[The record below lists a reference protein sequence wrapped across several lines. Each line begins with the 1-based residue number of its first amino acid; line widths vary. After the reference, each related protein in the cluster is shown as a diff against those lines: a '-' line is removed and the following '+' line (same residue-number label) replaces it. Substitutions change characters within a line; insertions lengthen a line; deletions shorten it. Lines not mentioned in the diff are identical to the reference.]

1 MPPNREGQTMNK
13 TMRLTLASAT
23 LLAAG
28 FGGTDAQA
36 FVPKPIGLEAATE
49 ITIPIAMCGRSCR
62 NGGRYIPGPPSVCA
76 DEGLNYCGPS
86 RSREGGAGVVIPGTG
101 VGVGVGPGGAGVYV
115 APRSNCRTITVE
127 RSDGSVSRRE
137 RCD

>member
-1 MPPNREGQTMNK
+1 MNRTIG
-13 TMRLTLASAT
+13 LTLASAI

-28 FGGTDAQA
+28 FGVTPADA
-36 FVPKPIGLEAATE
+36 FIPKPAGLDAATA
-49 ITIPIAMCGRSCR
+49 IATPAAMCGRSCR

-76 DEGLNYCGPS
+76 DEGLNYCGSS
-86 RSREGGAGVVIPGTG
+86 RGRGGGAGVVIPGTG

-115 APRSNCRTITVE
+115 APRPNCRTITVR
-127 RSDGSVSRRE
+127 RSDGSVTRTE

>member
-1 MPPNREGQTMNK
+1 MNRTIG
-13 TMRLTLASAT
+13 LTLASAI

-28 FGGTDAQA
+28 FGATRADA
-36 FVPKPIGLEAATE
+36 FMPKPAGLDAVTT
-49 ITIPIAMCGRSCR
+49 ITTPAAMCGRSCR

-86 RSREGGAGVVIPGTG
+86 RGGGGGAGVVIPGTG
-101 VGVGVGPGGAGVYV
+101 VGVGVGPAGVYV
-115 APRSNCRTITVE
+115 APRRNCRTITVQ
-127 RSDGSVSRRE
+127 RSDGSVSRTE